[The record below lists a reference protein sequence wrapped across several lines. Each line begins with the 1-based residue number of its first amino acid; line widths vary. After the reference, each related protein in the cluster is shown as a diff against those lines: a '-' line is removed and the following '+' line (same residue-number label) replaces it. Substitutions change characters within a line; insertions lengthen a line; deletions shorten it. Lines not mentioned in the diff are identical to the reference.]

1 MSELEI
7 NIRKMVAEDL
17 EQVYALEKASFST
30 PWSLDS
36 FQFEL
41 KGNKASHLWVAEV
54 RGDDF
59 EKKVIG
65 MIVVWLLLDEAH
77 IATVAVEEDY
87 RRRGIAS
94 QLICT
99 ALTDLGEK
107 GAIGATLEVREGNKA
122 AQELYRGFGFEFVG
136 RRKGYYKDSGEDAIL
151 MTLHRLDI
159 DRFTPIA
166 CRQAL
171 SSVNGG

>member
-1 MSELEI
+1 MNELDI

-41 KGNKASHLWVAEV
+41 KENKAAHLWVAEV
-54 RGDDF
+54 RGNDG

-65 MIVVWLLLDEAH
+65 MIVVWLLVDEAH

-107 GAIGATLEVREGNKA
+107 GAIRATLEVREGNKA
-122 AQELYRGFGFEFVG
+122 AQELYRGFDFKFVG

-159 DRFTPIA
+159 ERLTTLA
-166 CRQAL
+166 CRQTL

>member
-1 MSELEI
+1 MNELHI
-7 NIRKMVAEDL
+7 NIREMEAEDL
-17 EQVYALEKASFST
+17 EQVYALEKESFST

-41 KGNKASHLWVAEV
+41 KENKAAHLWVAEV
-54 RGDDF
+54 GGDDG

-65 MIVVWLLLDEAH
+65 MVVVWLLVDEAH
-77 IATVAVEEDY
+77 IATVAVKEDY

-107 GAIGATLEVREGNKA
+107 GAIGATLEVREGNKT

-159 DRFTPIA
+159 DRLTTIA

>member
-7 NIRKMVAEDL
+7 SIRKMAAEDL
-17 EQVYALEKASFST
+17 EQVDVLEKASFST
-30 PWSLDS
+30 PWPFES

-41 KGNKASHLWVAEV
+41 KENKAAHLWVAEV
-54 RGDDF
+54 RGDDDG
-59 EKKVIG
+59 KKVIG
-65 MIVVWLLLDEAH
+65 MIVVWLLVDEAH
-77 IATVAVEEDY
+77 IATVAVEEGY

-94 QLICT
+94 KLICA

-107 GAIGATLEVREGNKA
+107 GAIRATLEVREGNKA

-151 MTLHRLDI
+151 LTLHRLDI
-159 DRFTPIA
+159 DCLTPLA